1 MMKKLNKN
9 TLMIIVG
16 VLAVVLVV
24 LVVVVLNPFGKKLSQ
39 EEKLKEKIETMGA
52 EFYENLYYK
61 QVETLG
67 DEKEDFLKKFE
78 KIGIKVDLGNL
89 SRYKGED
96 SEEILK
102 EFVNKKTDTACDKNK
117 TQAIIYPQAPYD
129 KKSYK
134 IEVNLDCGFKKDE
147 ENKKT
152 ESTKTPDSTN
162 DVKKEDKEE
171 K

>member
-1 MMKKLNKN
+1 MKKLNKN
-9 TLMIIVG
+9 VLIIIASI
-16 VLAVVLVV
+16 LLVVLVV
-24 LVVVVLNPFGKKLSQ
+24 LVVVVVNPFGKKLSQ
-39 EEKLKEKIETMGA
+39 EEEFKKKIETMGA
-52 EFYENLYYK
+52 EFYEDLYYK

-67 DEKEDFLKKFE
+67 DEKANFLKKFE
-78 KIGIKVDLGNL
+78 TIGIKVDLGNL

-96 SEEILK
+96 SEKILK
-102 EFVNKKTDTACDKNK
+102 EFVNKKTDEACDKTK

-134 IEVNLDCGFKKDE
+134 VEVNLVCGFEDE
-147 ENKKT
+147 KEPEK
-152 ESTKTPDSTN
+152 TKTPEKTS